1 MTIGI
6 YFFIVNYLN
15 QFKNKIF
22 RFFKSFLKEE
32 SGMGTIE
39 IIIIM
44 AVLVALA
51 LIFRTFIMDL
61 SSTIF
66 DKIKEKTDAA
76 INTL

>member
-6 YFFIVNYLN
+6 YFFIANFFN
-15 QFKNKIF
+15 NFKNRISG
-22 RFFKSFLKEE
+22 FFKSFFKEE

-44 AVLVALA
+44 AILIALA

-61 SSTIF
+61 ANTIF
-66 DKIKEKTDAA
+66 GKIKEKTDAA

>member
-1 MTIGI
+1 MSVCM
-6 YFFIVNYLN
+6 YFFIINNLKRL
-15 QFKNKIF
+15 KNIIINF
-22 RFFKSFLKEE
+22 IKSFIKEE

-61 SSTIF
+61 ASTIF

>member
-6 YFFIVNYLN
+6 YLFIVNFLN
-15 QFKNKIF
+15 NFKNRISG
-22 RFFKSFLKEE
+22 FFKSFLKEE

-44 AVLVALA
+44 AILIALA

-61 SSTIF
+61 ANTIF
-66 DKIKEKTDAA
+66 EKIKEKTDAA